1 MRTSGEQ
8 SLIAIRSRGKI
19 QRPFTRV
26 TALFQAAEREYK
38 EQEMAIAKKVSSIES
53 RMKQYSKSIAGKTIR
68 ELPEKAKESL
78 IKFRQE
84 LLPARRE
91 LRMVRRKIRDK
102 VDDLGRRIVFI
113 NLLCNFL

>member
-1 MRTSGEQ
+1 MT
-8 SLIAIRSRGKI
+8 
-19 QRPFTRV
+19 
-26 TALFQAAEREYK
+26 
-38 EQEMAIAKKVSSIES
+38 
-53 RMKQYSKSIAGKTIR
+53 QYSKSIAGKTIR

-113 NLLCNFL
+113 NLLSGPAAVLILAALIFVQKPQKKDRNAMLGSWRMTNPLK